1 MSSVQVH
8 RISLIFCSE
17 EAMNPF
23 QAFRGRVSWFRI
35 SFLRCSDPFIG
46 GYTSIRVAQSTG
58 ERCSRAHACYP
69 RQSSNK
75 DSVHLLCYCIASA
88 GDVHDVRVYDVVE
101 PTAPEAASALHF
113 IIPRMIMLLLSCIS
127 LAYGPPVIHAHR
139 TSLANIYV

>member
-1 MSSVQVH
+1 MSSVQVY

-35 SFLRCSDPFIG
+35 SFLRCSDAFIG

-75 DSVHLLCYCIASA
+75 DSVHLLCYCIAYV
-88 GDVHDVRVYDVVE
+88 GDVHNVRVYHVVE
-101 PTAPEAASALHF
+101 PTAPEAACALYL
-113 IIPRMIMLLLSCIS
+113 IMLRVVMSFLYCLA
-127 LAYGPPVIHAHR
+127 LAYGLRSFTPMPSR
-139 TSLANIYV
+139 S